1 MSAPEQTF
9 TFLHISAHVKAGRW
23 VGLIGLSLFLVACA
37 SAPMVND
44 KPASYFNDRGA
55 VESPLT
61 ALASAHPRSGVS
73 LLADPDDALQSRLHL
88 AALAQS
94 TLDLQ
99 YYLWQG
105 DDSGLAL
112 TYEVLRAAERGVRVR
127 ILLDDIYHSGR
138 DSAYQAL
145 DSHPNVE
152 VRLFNPMGNRGSVK
166 QMNYA
171 VGKSAFNYRMHNKI
185 FLVDGVAA
193 ILGGRNIGDEYF
205 GRDASF
211 NFQDMDA
218 IVVGTV
224 AADAGGAFD
233 LFWNAE
239 LAIPVAALTQRTYHI
254 TEEQTAQL
262 ITARERVRPAVER
275 GRAASATRAD
285 WLATLASGLLWTKAE
300 ILVDRPDRSDDYPD
314 SAFMTFMHD
323 AHAQPRESA
332 VIQTAYLIP
341 NGPTLANLERLT
353 SAGVTLRI
361 LTNSAK
367 SNNHSSVHAYYA
379 GYRKALLTTGIDL
392 YEVQGKGSLAAYLD
406 RVGEDAHA
414 GLHTKA
420 MVIDDRVAVIGSYN
434 MDPRSR
440 VWNSEIALIVRD
452 PDFARQVLQEMERDF
467 APEASWRLSLD
478 DTGALIWTG
487 ESGDEL
493 VQLTKDP
500 GSSWWDRFL
509 WGMLRLL
516 PLENEL

>member
-138 DSAYQAL
+138 DSAYQTL

-218 IVVGTV
+218 IVVGKV

-285 WLATLASGLLWTKAE
+285 WLATLASGLFWTKAE

-478 DTGALIWTG
+478 DTGTLIWTG
-487 ESGDEL
+487 KSADEL

>member
-138 DSAYQAL
+138 DSAYQTL

-218 IVVGTV
+218 IVVGKV

-452 PDFARQVLQEMERDF
+452 PDFARQILQEMERDF

-509 WGMLRLL
+509 WSMLRLL

>member
-138 DSAYQAL
+138 DSAYQTL

-218 IVVGTV
+218 IAIGEV
-224 AADAGGAFD
+224 AADTGEAFD

-239 LAIPVAALTQRTYHI
+239 LAIPVSALTQRTYHI

-509 WGMLRLL
+509 WG
-516 PLENEL
+516 

>member
-138 DSAYQAL
+138 DSAYQTL

-218 IVVGTV
+218 IVVGKV

-285 WLATLASGLLWTKAE
+285 WLATLASGLFWTKAE

-452 PDFARQVLQEMERDF
+452 PDFARQILQEMERDF

>member
-138 DSAYQAL
+138 DSAYQTL

-218 IVVGTV
+218 IVVGKV

-262 ITARERVRPAVER
+262 ITARERVRPAVKR

-285 WLATLASGLLWTKAE
+285 WLATLASGLFWTKAE

-452 PDFARQVLQEMERDF
+452 PDFARQILQEMERDF

>member
-218 IVVGTV
+218 IVVGKV

-452 PDFARQVLQEMERDF
+452 PDFARQILQEMERDF

-487 ESGDEL
+487 ESADEL

>member
-138 DSAYQAL
+138 DSAYQTL

-218 IVVGTV
+218 IVVGKV

-285 WLATLASGLLWTKAE
+285 WLATLASGLFWTKAE

-487 ESGDEL
+487 ESADEL

>member
-138 DSAYQAL
+138 DSAYQTL

-218 IVVGTV
+218 IAIGEV
-224 AADAGGAFD
+224 AADTGEAFD

-239 LAIPVAALTQRTYHI
+239 LAIPVSALTQRTYHI